1 MRSKRKTLEKVGTFF
16 LPFTVLFVAYL
27 QVQVFW
33 NWVAREIKSRGW
45 WKSARSNVR
54 VSLLFFVIYIYIQL
68 RPSISDD
75 PKTKRESPSS
85 FFGRDRFPR
94 PRRSI
99 DGKKSIEIDR
109 FPFRSYERAWK
120 YFFFF
125 FSRSVKW
132 SDKLNFVFYYRLI
145 NREESL
151 FSCLY
156 SYTGPTFAEFIGGSE
171 YSLHSRYYSVAA
183 RKNEQNNCCSIV
195 RTFVTNA
202 RPSER
207 SHSEKA
213 VT

>member
-1 MRSKRKTLEKVGTFF
+1 MKLGRARDKISRLMEIRSLERSSQSSFF
-16 LPFTVLFVAYL
+16 RY
-27 QVQVFW
+27 
-33 NWVAREIKSRGW
+33 
-45 WKSARSNVR
+45 
-54 VSLLFFVIYIYIQL
+54 IYIYIQL

-94 PRRSI
+94 PRDRWKKIDRNRSI
-99 DGKKSIEIDR
+99 SFPILRTSLEI
-109 FPFRSYERAWK
+109 FL
-120 YFFFF
+120 FF

-183 RKNEQNNCCSIV
+183 RENEQNNCCSIV

>member
-1 MRSKRKTLEKVGTFF
+1 MKLGRARDKISRLMEIRSLERSSQSSFF
-16 LPFTVLFVAYL
+16 RY
-27 QVQVFW
+27 
-33 NWVAREIKSRGW
+33 
-45 WKSARSNVR
+45 
-54 VSLLFFVIYIYIQL
+54 IYIYIFNSGPRSRTIRKRNENL
-68 RPSISDD
+68 RVRFSDETD
-75 PKTKRESPSS
+75 
-85 FFGRDRFPR
+85 FPVLE
-94 PRRSI
+94 I